1 MFIGRSDVE
10 AEIPILWSPD
20 VKNWLIWKDTVA
32 GKGWGQEEKGPTEDE
47 IYGWHHRLSGHEFE
61 WTLEFGDWQGGLVCC
76 SPWGCKEL
84 DMTEWLNL
92 TELKHIVYLDF
103 CLSSFVNKIHIYLM
117 QISSF
122 LTLSPVKIKLV
133 KAVWLEDILEL
144 CEIIH
149 VL

>member
-1 MFIGRSDVE
+1 M
-10 AEIPILWSPD
+10 
-20 VKNWLIWKDTVA
+20 
-32 GKGWGQEEKGPTEDE
+32 
-47 IYGWHHRLSGHEFE
+47 
-61 WTLEFGDWQGGLVCC
+61 CC

-84 DMTEWLNL
+84 DMTERLNL

-122 LTLSPVKIKLV
+122 LTLSPVKMKLV
-133 KAVWLEDILEL
+133 KPVWLEDILEL